1 MLKWKLASIS
11 LILFSLLLLP
21 SCGGGGEEQPTPSPV
36 NQAPSVTISG
46 ESEYDSGANVQLTAS
61 ASDSDGSITTYSWS
75 QVSGIPVSL
84 STVNEGSLNF
94 EAPEVSSDQSFV
106 FAVEVTDNDGATT
119 RVEFTLVILT
129 PNTPPKVFVNGNF
142 IADEGQDVYLIAVV
156 SDDEN
161 NIESSIWTQVA
172 GPAVELI
179 ETENDGTSFIAPA
192 VTEPQT
198 LTFEIAVADTRGES
212 TKETVSVIV
221 EPVTQSLIEFVIE
234 GDSAEQITFLS
245 SGELGDFTL
254 DGSSQAMLKNI
265 DFENLII
272 AYDEEEIPLLM
283 SLVQG
288 IGGAAITMNGM
299 TTVES
304 LFSFIPTFSTIF
316 DEHDNIFSEELASL
330 DQIIALARVIEENA
344 DWSMDNSAYD
354 LAFDEAVKAAV
365 AKLNTVIT
373 ESIQPENPKSLQSWR
388 LDTGYT
394 ASNGLID
401 IEVIEY
407 EDTFKINLNNNFYY
421 RWLIAVVTND
431 PEGTQKLLDINNKD
445 THILQ
450 SKGKLDIV
458 TSKIDLF
465 SYSEGKHI
473 TFADPSE
480 RQQTGPTGQQFGVYV
495 YGLAVGDFFNKPTKG
510 IGKTA
515 WWTATGYTL
524 LFDFAFN
531 YIAKFSFTAKP
542 CLNWDKSQDFTNSFA
557 ENFANSPDIREAIT
571 KKNISSFF
579 YEAFKEVSKVVLVNT
594 PEILLCYTKNAVD
607 AANNLARLQRLLGK
621 LSVFLKAADF
631 VVSSAK
637 IFTEHSFADS
647 VTFFPIRNDHEAEI
661 NIVSGNYQGVA
672 TYSTAEDLTKVS
684 SEVSKWFEGQ
694 CDFDEVSP
702 SYICKSYVFT
712 GEPPYSI
719 DIQTTCRNKVTNEII
734 PCNSGIIE
742 VREAGDDSEEIVS
755 DDYEITED
763 GKLAFTLQYDY
774 HGELIGTI
782 TSYDTVGG
790 KGTLQ
795 FFRVQFVKG
804 EPNVITPY
812 FEQREVID
820 DALVIEGGIAFN
832 TEGEASV
839 TLKNLG
845 YDRATLNYE
854 LVGTEGIAGVGPN
867 TLESYFVMDGNVMT
881 VDNPLAEGAVRL
893 SINDEDYSIA
903 DGAKLIITGDL
914 SYENIAFTSQ
924 KAYSSIEIPIT
935 RYVQPFSMIRS
946 ERISSGSL
954 LAVPGELYPESLEV
968 RVVDALGT
976 PVEGAIVNWKGYGS
990 ARGSGWDMRAHW
1002 EETKDDDD
1010 YSVDVFTDS
1019 EGYASVPW
1027 KLGHA
1032 PCNEDTE
1039 SPVMRATLA
1048 DDYTQT
1054 VNFTAQL
1061 APIDERE
1068 SWTLPFVKSVSVLKL
1083 DSKRISVAVTWED
1096 PLGAAEDGCSGVHNV
1111 TINENA
1117 NRNMGDRDFSDFETT
1132 RYVIFSFTSDV
1143 PESVTVVS
1151 QAYFI
1156 SRMYYVTDERTV
1168 GFE

>member
-1 MLKWKLASIS
+1 MLKWKLANIS
-11 LILFSLLLLP
+11 LIVISLLLS
-21 SCGGGGEEQPTPSPV
+21 SCGGGGGEEQPIPSPA

-46 ESEYDSGANVQLTAS
+46 ESEYESGVIVQLSAN

-75 QVSGIPVSL
+75 QVSGNPVSL
-84 STVNEGSLNF
+84 STVNEESLSF
-94 EAPEVSSDQSFV
+94 EAPDVSSDQTLV
-106 FAVEVTDNDGATT
+106 FAVDVTDNDGATT
-119 RVEFTLVILT
+119 RSEFTLVILS
-129 PNTPPKVFVNGNF
+129 PNTPPKVFVSGDF
-142 IADEGQDVYLIAVV
+142 IADEGQEVFLIAVI
-156 SDDEN
+156 SDDES
-161 NIESSIWTQVA
+161 NIESSIWTQVS
-172 GPAVELI
+172 GPAVELT
-179 ETENDGTSFIAPA
+179 ETENNGASFIAPA
-192 VTEPQT
+192 VTESQT
-198 LTFEIAVADTRGES
+198 LTFEIAAIDTRGES
-212 TKETVSVIV
+212 VKETISVIV
-221 EPVTQSLIEFVIE
+221 EPITESLIEFVIE
-234 GDSAEQITFLS
+234 GESAEQIAMLS

-272 AYDEEEIPLLM
+272 AYDEEETPLLM
-283 SLVQG
+283 SLVQE
-288 IGGAAITMNGM
+288 IGGAAIKMNGM

-304 LFSFIPTFSTIF
+304 IFSFIPAFSTIF
-316 DEHDNIFSEELASL
+316 EEYNNIFSEELASL
-330 DQIIALARVIEENA
+330 DEIIALARVIEENA
-344 DWSMDNSAYD
+344 DWSLDNSAYD

-365 AKLNTVIT
+365 AKLNIVIT
-373 ESIQPENPKSLQSWR
+373 ESTQPEKPKSLQTWR

-407 EDTFKINLNNNFYY
+407 EDTFGINLNNNFYY

-431 PEGTQKLLDINNKD
+431 PEGAHELDINNKD
-445 THILQ
+445 MHIVQ

-465 SYSEGKHI
+465 SSTNGEPI
-473 TFADPSE
+473 TFEDPSY
-480 RQQTGPTGQQFGVYV
+480 RQQIGPTGEQFGVYV
-495 YGLAVGDFFNKPTKG
+495 YGLAWGDIVNMPTKG
-510 IGKTA
+510 IGNTA
-515 WWTATGYTL
+515 WLTATGYTI
-524 LFDFAFN
+524 LFDFSFN
-531 YIAKFSFTAKP
+531 YLSKFSFKAQP
-542 CLNWDKSQDFTNSFA
+542 CFNWDKSKDYSRSFA
-557 ENFANSPDIREAIT
+557 ENFANSEEIRKA
-571 KKNISSFF
+571 ISSKNVTSFF
-579 YEAFKEVSKVVLVNT
+579 FEAFKQVTKSVLVDT
-594 PEILLCYTKNAVD
+594 PEVLLCYTKNAVQ
-607 AANNLARLQRLLGK
+607 AANNLARLQSLFGK
-621 LSVFLKAADF
+621 LSVYVQATDI

-637 IFTEHSFADS
+637 LFAEQSFADS

-684 SEVSKWFEGQ
+684 SEVNKWFEGQ
-694 CDFDEVSP
+694 CDFGELSP
-702 SYICKSYVFT
+702 SYICESYVFT

-719 DIQTTCRNKVTNEII
+719 DIHTTCRNTVTNEII
-734 PCNSGIIE
+734 PCNSGIME
-742 VREAGDDSEEIVS
+742 WWEAGEDGANLATNDF
-755 DDYEITED
+755 EITED
-763 GKLAFTLQYDY
+763 GKLAFSLNIDY
-774 HGELIGTI
+774 FGELIGTI
-782 TSYDTVGG
+782 TSYDTAGG
-790 KGTLQ
+790 KGALQ

-867 TLESYFVMDGNVMT
+867 TLESYFVKDGNVMT

-935 RYVQPFSMIRS
+935 RYVQPFSMVRS
-946 ERISSGSL
+946 ERISSEPL
-954 LAVPGELYPESLEV
+954 LAVPGELYPENLEV

-990 ARGSGWDMRAHW
+990 ARGSEWDMRAHW

-1010 YSVDVFTDS
+1010 YSVDVVTDS

-1061 APIDERE
+1061 APIDERD

-1096 PLGAAEDGCSGVHNV
+1096 PLGAAEEGCSGVHNV
-1111 TINENA
+1111 TIYEGA
-1117 NRNMGDRDFSDFETT
+1117 NRNLDDRDFSDFETT
-1132 RYVIFSFTSDV
+1132 RYVIFSFRSEV

-1168 GFE
+1168 GF